1 MNDIENKIINEYQS
15 LYDSLNKWGGMVD
28 KYIME
33 ILNAKAEI
41 KDHIKIP
48 PKYRL
53 KDEKSYLGKAIY
65 RNKGYKNHL
74 LEIED
79 KIGTRII
86 LLKSDEVIQVSEIL
100 MQQQLWQAKQTKGIF
115 DFIPENANNF
125 DYQSIHLVCIP
136 PADSADFPKDQ
147 IPQLTCEIQIRTL
160 LQHAFAEISHDSTYK
175 GVYKNDTDII
185 RKLAKSMALMEA
197 TDDYFLEVF
206 EMMTDEKRYYNN
218 YLKELIKLSQKFVP
232 SFTLNE
238 LDKKL
243 TETIFE
249 LLPAIKVEIEAL
261 TKFTQTNEND
271 IKILLANSKSLITQ
285 QPVIILIAYYIVN
298 APNSLKTNW
307 KLSDDILR
315 NLFTSIG
322 HSFDSY

>member
-1 MNDIENKIINEYQS
+1 MNDIENKIITEFQS

-28 KYIME
+28 KYIMQ

-100 MQQQLWQAKQTKGIF
+100 MQQQLWQAKKTKGIF

-136 PADSADFPKDQ
+136 PADSTDFPKEQ
-147 IPQLTCEIQIRTL
+147 IPHLACEIQIRTL

-218 YLKELIKLSQKFVP
+218 YLKELIKLYQIFVP
-232 SFTLNE
+232 AFTINE

-249 LLPAIKVEIEAL
+249 LLPLIKVAIEAL

-271 IKILLANSKSLITQ
+271 IKILLENSKSLIAQ
-285 QPVIILIAYYIVN
+285 QPVIILIAYYIIN

-307 KLSDDILR
+307 KLSDDILK
-315 NLFTSIG
+315 NLFTSMG